1 MLVLTRKV
9 GDSIQVGPDIVV
21 KVLEIQG
28 NRVQLGIAAPKDVK
42 VADAPAGALAK
53 TEEPNKK

>member
-21 KVLEIQG
+21 KVLEVQG
-28 NRVQLGIAAPKDVK
+28 QRVQLGIVAPRDVK
-42 VADAPAGALAK
+42 IADAPPRPA
-53 TEEPNKK
+53 EPPKK